1 MRAPILFLPV
11 ELKRKSVSSSFQL
24 FPLDDDFILNP
35 AIVLKLE
42 YDFRIKIEDLPD
54 DLHRVSADDVLD
66 NFKKAISGKKGWRVL
81 NDIYLGFFRLI
92 NSLCIKTWIASMN

>member
-1 MRAPILFLPV
+1 MEEQGYNTLFLALGILEYYESENSQEKMRAPILFLPV

-42 YDFRIKIEDLPD
+42 YDFDIKIEDL
-54 DLHRVSADDVLD
+54 
-66 NFKKAISGKKGWRVL
+66 N
-81 NDIYLGFFRLI
+81 
-92 NSLCIKTWIASMN
+92 